1 MIVICVVFFL
11 YDMVNFEQKTVK
23 LYLVFM
29 LIIILDGI
37 PTRENYVQNYY
48 AMQLLQKS
56 TRESPCL

>member
-1 MIVICVVFFL
+1 
-11 YDMVNFEQKTVK
+11 MVTFEQKTVK